1 MSEIV
6 TKIMTVYSNT
16 VKTENDIF
24 KRNMTSKGE
33 RQRERDRERERER
46 A

>member
-1 MSEIV
+1 MSEIMI
-6 TKIMTVYSNT
+6 KIRTVYRDT
-16 VKTENDIF
+16 IKTENDIF

-33 RQRERDRERERER
+33 RERERERET